1 MGLVAWLDPCCSAHV
16 SVPVDTS
23 TVCVLCEGIDPTVV
37 WGAVRAAEGLR
48 HRGISSPRPA
58 FPGFV
63 SPAGM
68 SIIYG
73 TPPFS
78 AVQSNQVGG
87 IGRSSM
93 PTSVPPASV
102 TCTRGFRRRF
112 ADLLPGGGPACSPGT
127 ATRPSRTGSN
137 GCLQTVGLPG
147 LPGLARWGSPGP
159 RRRDRREGP
168 HGQRLTPRC
177 AWESCCYR

>member
-1 MGLVAWLDPCCSAHV
+1 MCPCQLTRQRCACCVRVLIRQSCGERCG
-16 SVPVDTS
+16 PPKGCDTAGYR
-23 TVCVLCEGIDPTVV
+23 L
-37 WGAVRAAEGLR
+37 RAQ
-48 HRGISSPRPA
+48 HS
-58 FPGFV
+58 PGFV

-68 SIIYG
+68 SIIYA

-137 GCLQTVGLPG
+137 GCLQSVGLLGVPWPAALG
-147 LPGLARWGSPGP
+147 GAPGP